1 MSFKMR
7 LMQYTRSRTVL
18 DLRADLGYSVGYQR
32 TKRSEH
38 AAGRSRR

>member
-7 LMQYTRSRTVL
+7 LMQYVRSSTVL
-18 DLRADLGYSVGYQR
+18 DLRADLGYSAPKPR

-38 AAGRSRR
+38 AEGRTRR